1 MITYIHQVQNQRY
14 FMDLVKIHNALKD
27 GIPTS
32 RQILSAIDTPTYK
45 LTKFCNKL
53 LKPITTNEYT
63 TKDSFSFVKQVEEF
77 DPNLVMASFDVKLLF
92 TNIRLIE
99 PNGFCVE
106 NLYRNETH
114 IDTLS
119 KSSFYRL
126 L

>member
-45 LTKFCNKL
+45 LAKFCNKL